1 MLNFCRFHNSPYPGI
16 KNRYGCTWY
25 ICKPPYQ
32 DEFIIYIYHTLSAIS
47 CFVACFVLA
56 FPLPADAIL
65 MNWSMRTGDKQKTN
79 IFSGLHFVVNKN
91 IYWRASKG
99 GKPDLDEKP
108 EPDGFKTF
116 FFAFVYTQKLSEK
129 DFANEITKLVWKGM
143 LNLCLRNLILKHQTS
158 IHSLFSNNC

>member
-1 MLNFCRFHNSPYPGI
+1 MNLNICSLVHSISKLHWNLKNFLLLNFCRFHNGI
-16 KNRYGCTWY
+16 KKSLWLYLLHN
-25 ICKPPYQ
+25 CKPPYQ
-32 DEFIIYIYHTLSAIS
+32 DEFIIYIYPTLSAIS

-99 GKPDLDEKP
+99 GKLDLDEKP

-116 FFAFVYTQKLSEK
+116 FFCIRVH
-129 DFANEITKLVWKGM
+129 TKAIRKG
-143 LNLCLRNLILKHQTS
+143 LCKWNNKIGLKGYA
-158 IHSLFSNNC
+158 